1 MSHKNIIA
9 FIVLLPALCLA
20 NEADSL
26 NYELDEIEV
35 VSSKEH
41 GGIRQQ
47 PSAISV
53 INSQQIES
61 RHITSLKES
70 APYVPNLFIPDYGS
84 RLTSAIYIRGVGSR
98 INTPAVGLY
107 VDNVPY
113 TDKSAF
119 DFPFYDIERIDVLR
133 GPQGTLYGRNTMG
146 GLLRITT
153 RNPFDYQGTDLKLGY
168 NTGDNTRN
176 VALTHYHRPSSEFAF
191 SAGGYYTASDG
202 FFKNDYTGENA
213 DESQAAGA
221 RMRAIWQLTRRWQL
235 DTNISF
241 DHNSEGAYPYYYY
254 GSLNGEEQYEDN
266 IGKITNNRQNTYRRN
281 MVNAAV
287 NMAYRADRWQ
297 LNAITSYQ
305 HIADRM
311 FLDQDFLSADIF
323 TLEQR
328 QHINTINEEVIVKN
342 IGNSRWKRVTGANV
356 TYQWL
361 NTKAPVIFR
370 KDGLEWL
377 AGNINSYIP
386 PVAGIPTLSMM
397 GFTDMGIR
405 FNGETMLIDSHCDTP
420 LFSGAMFHQSE
431 VSITDHLT
439 ASLGLRLDY
448 ELQRLSFDS
457 RTFSSISFRMD
468 NPANEKMALHIPHI
482 DLLKHIG
489 GEAEDDYL
497 QLFPKFSLKYQF
509 NKYNNIYASVSMGQR
524 SGGYNIQMLSDF
536 MESHL
541 RADMIEEVKGAVI
554 SRLHQMAEQSSMPSF
569 VPGLVEGILNE
580 KLPQFERAEVSHL
593 IYKPE
598 YSWNYEVGTHLSLF
612 NHALQADAAI
622 FLMNV
627 TDQQVARFTP
637 SGMGRMMTNAGK
649 ARSYGAELSLHAQPM
664 QTLTI
669 TAAYGFTHATFTR
682 YDDGAEADYSGR
694 RIPFVPEHTA
704 ALCAAYRI
712 GIRNP
717 WVSSITLA
725 ADAAA
730 AGRIYW
736 NESNTMSQPFY
747 ATLGASA
754 SIETKLGTLRLWAK
768 NLTNSSYDTFC
779 FESMG
784 REFRQHAAPAHAG
797 IEVCLRF

>member
-1 MSHKNIIA
+1 MSYRNIIA
-9 FIVLLPALCLA
+9 FIVLLPAFCLA
-20 NEADSL
+20 NESDSL
-26 NYELDEIEV
+26 NCELDEIEV
-35 VSSKEH
+35 VSTKEH

-47 PSAISV
+47 TSAISV
-53 INSQQIES
+53 IRSQQIEDS
-61 RHITSLKES
+61 RITSLKES

-153 RNPFDYQGTDLKLGY
+153 RSPFDYQGTDLKLGCS
-168 NTGDNTRN
+168 TGDNSRDIT
-176 VALTHYHRPSSEFAF
+176 LTHYHRPSNKFAF

-202 FFKNDYTGENA
+202 FFKNDYTGERI
-213 DESQAAGA
+213 DDSQAAGA
-221 RMRAIWQLTRRWQL
+221 RMRAIWRPAHRWQF
-235 DTNISF
+235 DANISF

-254 GSLNGEEQYEDN
+254 GTLDGEEQYEDN

-287 NMAYRADRWQ
+287 NMAYRTDRWQ

-305 HIADRM
+305 HITDRM
-311 FLDQDFLSADIF
+311 FLDQDFLSTDIF

-328 QHINTINEEVIVKN
+328 QRINTINEEVIVKN
-342 IGNSRWKRVTGANV
+342 LSSSRWRRITGANV

-361 NTKAPVIFR
+361 RTQAPVIFR
-370 KDGLEWL
+370 NDGLEWL
-377 AGNINSYIP
+377 AGNINSFIP
-386 PVAGIPTLSMM
+386 PVASIPALSMM
-397 GFTDMGIR
+397 GFTGMGIR
-405 FNGETMLIDSHCDTP
+405 FNEETMPIDSHCNTP
-420 LFSGAMFHQSE
+420 LFSGALFHQSE
-431 VSITDHLT
+431 VDITDHLS
-439 ASLGLRLDY
+439 ASIGVRLNY
-448 ELQRLSFDS
+448 EHQELSFNS
-457 RTFSSISFRMD
+457 RTLSSINFRMD
-468 NPANEKMALHIPHI
+468 NPANEKMALYIPYI
-482 DLLKHIG
+482 NLDNNISG
-489 GEAEDDYL
+489 QAEDDYMHL
-497 QLFPKFSLKYQF
+497 LPKFSLKYQF
-509 NKYNNIYASVSMGQR
+509 NRYSNIYASVSMGQR

-541 RADMIEEVKGAVI
+541 RADMIGKVKSAVI
-554 SRLHQMAEQSSMPSF
+554 SRLHEMAAQSSMPSF

-580 KLPQFERAEVSHL
+580 KLPNFERAEVSHL

-598 YSWNYEVGTHLSLF
+598 RSWNYEVGAHLSLL
-612 NHALQADAAI
+612 NHTLQADAAI

-649 ARSYGAELSLHAQPM
+649 SRSYGAELSLHSQPV
-664 QTLTI
+664 QPLTV
-669 TAAYGFTHATFTR
+669 TASYGFTHATFTR
-682 YDDGAEADYSGR
+682 YDDGASADYSGC

-704 ALCAAYRI
+704 ALRAAYRI
-712 GIRNP
+712 GIRHP
-717 WVSSITLA
+717 WVSSITVA

-754 SIETKLGTLRLWAK
+754 SLETRLGTLRLWAK
-768 NLTNSSYDTFC
+768 NITDTSYDTFR

-797 IEVCLRF
+797 IEIRLKF